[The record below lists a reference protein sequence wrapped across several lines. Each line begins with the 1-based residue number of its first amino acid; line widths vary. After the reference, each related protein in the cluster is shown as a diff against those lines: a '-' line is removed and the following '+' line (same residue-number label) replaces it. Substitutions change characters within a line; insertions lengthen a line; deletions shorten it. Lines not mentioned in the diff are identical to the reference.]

1 MWSQH
6 CLEVCFLSTQFIVL
20 LQNNVSEFSHF
31 IFKRECENM
40 ILYHELHSMKI
51 IQTWLPT
58 SFTDKSSGPIISIL
72 SWGWMTCESRLEQL
86 LHLCLAPTSFGLLKD
101 IASVIFLS
109 PASSSLLLDDFRNTQ
124 ILSYFSHLKTKQTT
138 PSLPSPLS
146 SPDILHFSPLCTAE
160 LCCDLL
166 THSNFSSPILSSP
179 TCNKGFSP
187 TITQITLRMLP
198 NLMVSSCS
206 SSSTFQ

>member
-1 MWSQH
+1 MWKNDLVSWTAPYENH
-6 CLEVCFLSTQFIVL
+6 TDTITYL
-20 LQNNVSEFSHF
+20 L
-31 IFKRECENM
+31 
-40 ILYHELHSMKI
+40 
-51 IQTWLPT
+51 
-58 SFTDKSSGPIISIL
+58 TDKSSGPIISIL
-72 SWGWMTCESRLEQL
+72 SWGWMNCESRLEQL

-146 SPDILHFSPLCTAE
+146 SPDSLHFSPLCTAE

-166 THSNFSSPILSSP
+166 TYSNFSFPILSSP
-179 TCNKGFSP
+179 TCNKASAP
-187 TITQITLRMLP
+187 LLLRL
-198 NLMVSSCS
+198 LLECCWI
-206 SSSTFQ
+206 